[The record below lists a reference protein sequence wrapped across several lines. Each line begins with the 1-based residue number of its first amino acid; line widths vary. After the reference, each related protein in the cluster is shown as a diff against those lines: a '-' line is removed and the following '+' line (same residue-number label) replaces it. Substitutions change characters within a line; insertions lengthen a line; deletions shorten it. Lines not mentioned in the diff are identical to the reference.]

1 MSRIRSARRPNR
13 RRSDGATAARQ
24 RALQMLRDNQV
35 TNPVILTGDV
45 LERVSTAGAPVLTRN
60 SFVLEAGKPG
70 LVPA

>member
-1 MSRIRSARRPNR
+1 
-13 RRSDGATAARQ
+13 
-24 RALQMLRDNQV
+24 MLRDNQV

-60 SFVLEAGKPG
+60 SFVVEAGKPG